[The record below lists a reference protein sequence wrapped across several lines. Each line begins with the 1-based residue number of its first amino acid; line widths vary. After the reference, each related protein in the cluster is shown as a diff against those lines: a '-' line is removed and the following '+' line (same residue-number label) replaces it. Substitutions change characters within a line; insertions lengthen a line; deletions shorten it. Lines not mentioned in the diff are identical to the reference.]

1 MSSMLGAKGFQ
12 PAYAAT
18 PTTINAVGA
27 KRARCTPGSCRRRY
41 HEVDLWFIALLE
53 SAMLK
58 KFLAAGACLCIIF
71 LTAERAFPQSPPRT
85 DAWLEDFAQLK
96 HEMAAHY
103 ANLDWAVSERHIDLK
118 GLSELTE
125 TRLRE
130 AQSEAEARRVV
141 ERFLQAFGDGH
152 LSVRWPSP
160 EGALANV
167 KNTKPSADCFLCA
180 RLGFQ
185 EQKTAPG
192 IAFSRLQG
200 FEQHTTPDSKYFPIG
215 VLVLTEGKRIGLVR
229 IALFSE
235 HRFPDLCETA
245 ASQFGLHKDSACD
258 EACGNRVELRA
269 ADLLTAALERQL
281 GVLKA
286 CSIDALLVDITGN
299 GGGSDWVEPA
309 ARTLTGK
316 RLRSPRIGYI
326 KHEHWAKD
334 FNKRLQ
340 DIERDAAVHPH
351 NLLAQA
357 TETYRRAL
365 SEAKQPVAR
374 DGIWQNQPVPAL
386 VANDPGLFAS
396 GTLPYLKP
404 GELPNNPSS
413 ACLFYPSRYHYHEGI
428 YSGPLLVLVDEK
440 TASAAECFAA
450 MLADNGA
457 AVLLGSP
464 TRGAGFGYTD
474 GGIRTVLKNS
484 GAQVKMPNGV
494 RFRAD
499 GTNEVAG
506 ITPSVRV
513 EWRNNDNAYQR
524 AARVLAVLPDAI
536 IGHRLPR

>member
-1 MSSMLGAKGFQ
+1 L
-12 PAYAAT
+12 
-18 PTTINAVGA
+18 V
-27 KRARCTPGSCRRRY
+27 
-41 HEVDLWFIALLE
+41 IALLE
-53 SAMLK
+53 SAMQK
-58 KFLAAGACLCIIF
+58 KFITAGACLCIIF
-71 LTAERAFPQSPPRT
+71 STAERAFPQSPPRT

-103 ANLDWAVSERHIDLK
+103 ANLDWAVAERRIDLK
-118 GLSELTE
+118 ELSELTE

-130 AQSEAEARRVV
+130 AQSEAEARRVI
-141 ERFLQAFGDGH
+141 ELFLQAFGDGH
-152 LSVRWPSP
+152 LSVRWPSTERP
-160 EGALANV
+160 LANV
-167 KNTKPSADCFLCA
+167 KNADPSADSLCA
-180 RLGFQ
+180 RLGFH
-185 EQKTAPG
+185 EQKTSPG

-215 VLVLTEGKRIGLVR
+215 VLVLAEGKRIGLVR

-235 HRFPDLCETA
+235 HRFPDLCEAA

-316 RLRSPRIGYI
+316 RLRSPRIGFI

-334 FNKRLQ
+334 FNMRLQ
-340 DIERDAAVHPH
+340 DIERDAAVHPQ

-374 DGIWQNQPVPAL
+374 DAIWQNKPVPAL
-386 VANDPGLFAS
+386 VANDPELFAS
-396 GTLPYLKP
+396 GTLPYFKP
-404 GELPNNPSS
+404 GELPESPSS
-413 ACLFYPSRYHYHEGI
+413 ARLFYPSRYHYHEGI
-428 YSGPLLVLVDEK
+428 YSGPLLVLVDEN

-464 TRGAGFGYTD
+464 TRGAGFGYTR

-506 ITPSVRV
+506 ITPSVLV
-513 EWRNNDNAYQR
+513 AWRTNDSAYQR

-536 IGHRLPR
+536 ISHRSHR